1 MRRST
6 RRGFTLIELLVVIT
20 IIAILVA
27 ILLPAVQNAREA
39 ARRTQCRN
47 NLKQIGLALHN
58 YHEANLV
65 FPPGSIN
72 RLFSG
77 SIAPT
82 GLRTTDPLEAAAPIG
97 VGLHGSS
104 WMVHIL
110 PYMDLGPLYKSW
122 NFGLNVR
129 NNGELAFSSTLILTT
144 GLLVTPAQ
152 TDIPAWY
159 CPTRR
164 SNMNAGML
172 PNVTRM
178 PATPSPGS
186 ASLQFTKGGNDYSGC
201 AGSGIV
207 FVDNVALRPTYHLTA
222 EQIQTVS
229 NILGNA
235 YIPQQMYVGV
245 FYPNSS
251 TTMSAISDG
260 TSNVIMA
267 GEHDRLTHPTLA
279 IQQSFDGWA
288 WGGAATLF
296 STRNGINKKLH
307 YDGVGSS
314 HVGLANFLMC
324 DGSVKTISE
333 SLDINIYNNLGTIA
347 FGGPVPPFTGQ

>member
-47 NLKQIGLALHN
+47 NLKQIGIALHN

-72 RLFSG
+72 QLFAG
-77 SIAPT
+77 SIQDT
-82 GLRTTDPLEAAAPIG
+82 GLRTTDPLEASSPVGI
-97 VGLHGSS
+97 GLHGSS
-104 WMVHIL
+104 WMLHIL
-110 PYMDLGPLYKSW
+110 PHMDQNELYKQW
-122 NFGLNVR
+122 NLGLNVR
-129 NNGELAFSSTLILTT
+129 NNGEAAFN
-144 GLLVTPAQ
+144 LLGFAPAQ
-152 TDIPAWY
+152 TEITAFY
-159 CPTRR
+159 CPSRR
-164 SNMNAGML
+164 GNMNARVL
-172 PNVTRM
+172 NNVTRLVV
-178 PATPSPGS
+178 SQPGNTTVGE
-186 ASLQFTKGGNDYSGC
+186 FTKGGNDYSGC

-207 FVDNVALRPTYHLTA
+207 FDDTVVTRPTYHLTQG
-222 EQIQTVS
+222 QIKQLNLV
-229 NILGNA
+229 LGSP
-235 YIPQQMYVGV
+235 YIPQQMYAGI
-245 FYPNSS
+245 FFPNSNITIAS
-251 TTMSAISDG
+251 ITDG

-267 GEHDRLTHPTLA
+267 GEHERLNHPTLD

-296 STRNGINKKLH
+296 TTRNGVNKRLH
-307 YDGVGSS
+307 YDAAGSN
-314 HVGLANFLMC
+314 HPGAGNFLMA
-324 DGSVKTISE
+324 DGSVKTVTE
-333 SLDINIYNNLGTIA
+333 NLDINIYDNLGTIG